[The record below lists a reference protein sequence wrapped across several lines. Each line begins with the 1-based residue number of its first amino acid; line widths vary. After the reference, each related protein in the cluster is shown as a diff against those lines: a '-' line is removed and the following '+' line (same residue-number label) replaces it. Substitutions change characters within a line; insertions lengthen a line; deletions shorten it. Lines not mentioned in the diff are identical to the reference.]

1 MKIKFRK
8 LNIALITLYVAG
20 IIVTTYVLFHLQ
32 DDLITDG
39 AIDVSKLST
48 SQPIFFK
55 SYIVAGITLL
65 IGLGSLVLALSSSNQ
80 EVIYVDRKKDSKS
93 DNLDDNGNYSDDDSH
108 TLDLNAIK
116 TILLQ
121 ETEEAK
127 LAKELLV
134 EVCKQMDA
142 GLGAVYKVIET
153 DGSRKLSLKASY
165 ALPMAESKSL
175 DFEFGEGLV
184 GQVANEKKT
193 ILIDDI
199 PEGYIKIMSGLGSAS
214 PTHLLITP
222 IIHKDQLY
230 GVAEIASFTSLG
242 KTEERMVHETF
253 KQFTQALDVIESE
266 SKKTYQLKTSASKSG
281 SNKGTKGNKE

>member
-1 MKIKFRK
+1 MKVKFRK
-8 LNIALITLYVAG
+8 LNIALIALYVAG
-20 IIVTTYVLFHLQ
+20 IILTTYVLFHLQ

-39 AIDVSKLST
+39 ALDLSKLST
-48 SQPIFFK
+48 SQPIFLK
-55 SYIVAGITLL
+55 LYAVAGITLL
-65 IGLGSLVLALSSSNQ
+65 VGLGSLVLALSSSNQ

-93 DNLDDNGNYSDDDSH
+93 DNNSDNNDYSDDDSH
-108 TLDLNAIK
+108 SLDLNTIK
-116 TILLQ
+116 TILAQ
-121 ETEEAK
+121 ETDEGR

-142 GLGAVYKVIET
+142 GLGAVYKATEI

-175 DFEFGEGLV
+175 DFEFGEGLI
-184 GQVANEKKT
+184 GQVATEQKT

-222 IIHKDQLY
+222 IIHKDKLY

-242 KTEERMVHETF
+242 KTEERMVNETF
-253 KQFTQALDVIESE
+253 RQFTQALDVLESE
-266 SKKTYQLKTSASKSG
+266 SKKTYQLKTSGSKSD
-281 SNKGTKGNKE
+281 SSKGNTQE